1 MAYTPAVNTVASGNF
16 PNALAVYYERKAIPN
31 LKASTPFLG
40 CTKQWPLPLHSGNV
54 IQFYSYN
61 LLGANVGQTTEGFVG
76 SPVPESSVKIQATI
90 GQYADYTNSSDL
102 FLDTAIDDKGALSS
116 LAEEMNYRLAL
127 TLNQLV
133 STSAD
138 ALNGI
143 DIAVNQQLSLGTY
156 LTASNLRT
164 IAQQLESV
172 NVRPFEDNTYA
183 GVINPLVV
191 HDLYNDAS
199 FNGLTD
205 IMKRQGDTAKKLF
218 EGLDRDAPLEFAGIK
233 FKSTTTAAAVTISS
247 NLYYPT
253 YIFGDDALLSIF
265 LGPNP
270 ADKNKKNY
278 SLNIQMAPEG
288 GSVSD
293 PARLI
298 GGWISYNVKFVV
310 TPPPGTVMRARKIL
324 SQTSSS

>member
-1 MAYTPAVNTVASGNF
+1 MAYSPAVNTVASGNF
-16 PNALAVYYERKAIPN
+16 PNALAIYYERKAIPN

-40 CTKQWPLPLHSGNV
+40 CTKQWPLPMHSGNT
-54 IQFYSYN
+54 IQFFSYN
-61 LLGANVGQTTEGFVG
+61 LLGANTQQSTEGFVG
-76 SPVPESSVKIQATI
+76 SPVPESALKIQAVI

-102 FLDTAIDDKGALSS
+102 LMDTALDDKGLLSS

-127 TLNQLV
+127 TLNLLT

-138 ALNGI
+138 STVGI
-143 DIAVNQQLSLGTY
+143 DSSVLQTLAPGTY

-164 IAQQLESV
+164 IAQQLSSINARFFES
-172 NVRPFEDNTYA
+172 NTYA
-183 GVINPLVV
+183 GVINPLVT

-199 FNGLTD
+199 VNGITD
-205 IMKRQGDTAKKLF
+205 IMKRHESMANKLF
-218 EGLDRDAPLEFAGIK
+218 SAVDRDAPLEFAGIK
-233 FKSTTTAAAVTISS
+233 FKETTTASPTTISG

-253 YIFGDDALLSIF
+253 YIFADDALLSIF
-265 LGPNP
+265 LGPSGT
-270 ADKNKKNY
+270 DKKNY

-298 GGWISYNVKFVV
+298 GGWISYNVKFTI
-310 TPPPGTVMRARKIL
+310 TPPPGSVMRLRKIL
-324 SQTSSS
+324 SQTSAS

>member
-1 MAYTPAVNTVASGNF
+1 MAYSPAVNTVASGNF
-16 PNALAVYYERKAIPN
+16 PNALAIYYERKAIPN

-40 CTKQWPLPLHSGNV
+40 CTKQWPLPMHSGNT
-54 IQFYSYN
+54 IQFFSYN
-61 LLGANVGQTTEGFVG
+61 LLGANTQQSTEGFVG
-76 SPVPESSVKIQATI
+76 SPVPESAVKIQAVI

-102 FLDTAIDDKGALSS
+102 LMDTALDDKGILSS

-127 TLNQLV
+127 TLNLLV
-133 STSAD
+133 STAAD
-138 ALNGI
+138 STTGI
-143 DIAVNQQLSLGTY
+143 DSSVLQTLAAGTY

-164 IAQQLESV
+164 IAQQLSSI
-172 NVRPFEDNTYA
+172 NARFFEADTYA
-183 GVINPLVV
+183 GIINPLVT

-205 IMKRQGDTAKKLF
+205 IMKRQPDTQKKLF
-218 EGLDRDAPLEFAGIK
+218 AAVDRDAPLEFAGIK
-233 FKSTTTAAAVTISS
+233 FKETTTATPTTISG

-253 YIFGDDALLSIF
+253 YIFADDALLSIF

-298 GGWISYNVKFVV
+298 GGWISYNVKFTI
-310 TPPPGTVMRARKIL
+310 TPPPGSVMRLRKIL
-324 SQTSSS
+324 SNTSSS